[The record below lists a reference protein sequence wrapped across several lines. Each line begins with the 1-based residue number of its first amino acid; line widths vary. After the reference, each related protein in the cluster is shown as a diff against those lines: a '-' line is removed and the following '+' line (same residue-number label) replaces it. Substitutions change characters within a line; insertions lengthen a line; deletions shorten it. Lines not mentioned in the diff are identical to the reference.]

1 MVKEAGTGWT
11 TFSVDD
17 DGGNVRVIKNDITDV
32 GISIPSA
39 EQDVSGLDKSGME
52 RLLLLADAQVST
64 NGIYNPTLLTGAHSV
79 LSTVNSGV
87 NRTFTMT
94 VSAQT
99 LAMELL
105 LESYEF
111 NRGSDGSLVFASVAN
126 LGNGTV
132 PAWG

>member
-1 MVKEAGTGWT
+1 MPKESGIGWT

-32 GISIPSA
+32 AIAIPA
-39 EQDVSGLDKSGME
+39 ADKVSTGLDKSAE
-52 RLLLLADAQVST
+52 ERQRLLQDAQVT
-64 NGIYNPTLLTGAHSV
+64 ANGIYNPTLLTGAHAV
-79 LSTVNSGV
+79 LSTVNHGV

-99 LAMELL
+99 LAMEML
-105 LESYEF
+105 LESYEL
-111 NRGSDGSLVFASVAN
+111 NRADDGSLGFASVAN

-132 PAWG
+132 PAWS

>member
-1 MVKEAGTGWT
+1 MSKEAGLGWT

-32 GISIPSA
+32 GLVILADEKVIT
-39 EQDVSGLDKSGME
+39 GLDKSAE
-52 RLLLLADAQVST
+52 ERQRLLQDAQVT
-64 NGIYNPTLLTGAHSV
+64 ANGVYNPTLLTGAHSV

-99 LAMELL
+99 LAMEML
-105 LESYEF
+105 LESYVL
-111 NRGSDGSLVFASVAN
+111 NRAADGSLVFASVAN

>member
-1 MVKEAGTGWT
+1 MAKESGIGWT

-32 GISIPSA
+32 AVAIPADEQIATGLDSSA
-39 EQDVSGLDKSGME
+39 EERV
-52 RLLLLADAQVST
+52 RLLQDAQVSI
-64 NGIYNPTLLTGAHSV
+64 NGIYNPTLLTGAHAV
-79 LSTVNSGV
+79 LSTVNHGV
-87 NRTFTMT
+87 NRTYTMT

-99 LAMELL
+99 LAMEML
-105 LESYEF
+105 LESYAL
-111 NRGSDGSLVFASVAN
+111 NRALDGSLVFASEAN